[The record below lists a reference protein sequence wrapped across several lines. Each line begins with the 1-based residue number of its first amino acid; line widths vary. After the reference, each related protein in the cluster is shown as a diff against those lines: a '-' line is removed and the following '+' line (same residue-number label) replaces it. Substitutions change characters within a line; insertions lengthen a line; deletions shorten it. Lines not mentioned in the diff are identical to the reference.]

1 MYPLEVLYSPLPCPA
16 KPYPTSPRWLAILT
30 IYTDTTPPDV
40 ELLRDDYW
48 PRRYRNG
55 RYRED
60 NDEWDGR
67 PVSPMREIYHSEWTS
82 GIFHPA
88 VAPRPPPM
96 PEMQLDPEPEPAPQ
110 KRRLLR
116 SAFIALLRAS
126 VYLVLFLLTTQCLG
140 TLYTLLLSE
149 WHDSLQQLN
158 AWAAAKVEASQTGGK
173 LLPFLQRTWSF
184 LSRTLPPLLRKTY
197 AITFHLAALL
207 HQFTTTLPRT
217 HQLPDLLHDAYDAT
231 IARATQLHHHI
242 RSASGTPACP
252 SADCL
257 RIAERTTRFI
267 ASTRE
272 LAITAAVVLSVL
284 AVLAAANYAQWVL
297 SKLVRGMMRLVLL
310 GRKWSSGSSGVTE
323 VGAIT
328 VGEDVRQAVKN
339 MESLRKRAE
348 SASVVLEVFSQT
360 VGNRC
365 GVVDKDLRELV
376 VSALKDV
383 VGIGKELGIEEV
395 GVKMTEEAGT
405 ANGTAAGIAGEG
417 VCVVCYDGVADM
429 VVLPCKHLALCV
441 VRIILLPLPS

>member
-1 MYPLEVLYSPLPCPA
+1 MSYRDPNPLQSRFDGGVPF
-16 KPYPTSPRWLAILT
+16 R
-30 IYTDTTPPDV
+30 DV

-60 NDEWDGR
+60 GEEWDGR
-67 PVSPMREIYHSEWTS
+67 SVSPMREIYHAEWTS
-82 GIFHPA
+82 GIFHPT
-88 VAPRPPPM
+88 VAPRPPPT
-96 PEMQLDPEPEPAPQ
+96 PELELEPEPEPAPQ

-116 SAFIALLRAS
+116 SAFVALLTAS
-126 VYLVLFLLTTQCLG
+126 AYLVLFLLTTQCLG

-158 AWAAAKVEASQTGGK
+158 TWAAAKVEASQTGGK

-184 LSRTLPPLLRKTY
+184 LSHTLPPLLRKTY
-197 AITFHLAALL
+197 AVTFHLAAIL

-217 HQLPDLLHDAYDAT
+217 HQLPELLHGIYNAA

-252 SADCL
+252 SAECL

-272 LAITAAVVLSVL
+272 LVITATVVLSVL
-284 AVLAAANYAQWVL
+284 AVLAAANYAQRVL
-297 SKLVRGMMRLVLL
+297 SKLVHGVLRLVLL
-310 GRKWSSGSSGVTE
+310 GKKWSSSTSGMTE
-323 VGAIT
+323 VSAIT
-328 VGEDVRQAVKN
+328 VGEGVRQAVKN

-348 SASVVLEVFSQT
+348 SASLVLEVFSRT
-360 VGNRC
+360 VGDYC
-365 GVVDKDLRELV
+365 GVVNEDLRELV
-376 VSALKDV
+376 VQALEDV

-395 GVKMTEEAGT
+395 GVKMTAGAGT
-405 ANGTAAGIAGEG
+405 AGGTAAGTAGEG

-429 VVLPCKHLALCV
+429 VVLPCRHLALCV
-441 VRIILLPLPS
+441 VRVILLFLPS

>member
-1 MYPLEVLYSPLPCPA
+1 M
-16 KPYPTSPRWLAILT
+16 
-30 IYTDTTPPDV
+30 
-40 ELLRDDYW
+40 
-48 PRRYRNG
+48 
-55 RYRED
+55 
-60 NDEWDGR
+60 
-67 PVSPMREIYHSEWTS
+67 
-82 GIFHPA
+82 
-88 VAPRPPPM
+88 
-96 PEMQLDPEPEPAPQ
+96 
-110 KRRLLR
+110 
-116 SAFIALLRAS
+116 
-126 VYLVLFLLTTQCLG
+126 
-140 TLYTLLLSE
+140 
-149 WHDSLQQLN
+149 
-158 AWAAAKVEASQTGGK
+158 
-173 LLPFLQRTWSF
+173 
-184 LSRTLPPLLRKTY
+184 
-197 AITFHLAALL
+197 
-207 HQFTTTLPRT
+207 
-217 HQLPDLLHDAYDAT
+217 
-231 IARATQLHHHI
+231 
-242 RSASGTPACP
+242 
-252 SADCL
+252 
-257 RIAERTTRFI
+257 
-267 ASTRE
+267 
-272 LAITAAVVLSVL
+272 LSVL